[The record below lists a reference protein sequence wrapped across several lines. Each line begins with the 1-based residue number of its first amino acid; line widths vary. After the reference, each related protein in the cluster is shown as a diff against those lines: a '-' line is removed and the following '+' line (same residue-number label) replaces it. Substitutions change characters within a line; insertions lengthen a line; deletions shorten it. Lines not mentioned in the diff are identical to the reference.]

1 MARNSLSKKDLKA
14 LRKAGGSPGGRR
26 IVFLLVGL
34 TACAIL
40 LIVFFSFLASTS
52 FTPNTQGL
60 LPVGSQAPDFS
71 TQTVDGGNVSLGD
84 SGDYQAT
91 MLVFFAS
98 WCPHCNR
105 EAPIISDLK
114 NEHDNLRVV
123 MIGIDGQDNSEK
135 VQEFVNKYGING
147 PAAYDPSVG
156 SIYQASSY
164 PTIYVIDGSGKIT
177 AANAGETPKNVLE
190 GWIEDALGSSGG

>member
-1 MARNSLSKKDLKA
+1 LKE
-14 LRKAGGSPGGRR
+14 LRKAGGSSGGRR
-26 IVFLLVGL
+26 IVLLLVGL

-40 LIVFFSFLASTS
+40 LIVFFSFLASTGGS
-52 FTPNTQGL
+52 NTGNFTPSNKGL
-60 LPVGSQAPDFS
+60 LPVGPQAPDFS
-71 TQTVDGGNVSLGD
+71 VQTVDGGNVSLGD

-114 NEHDNLRVV
+114 GNHDDLRVTMV
-123 MIGIDGQDNSEK
+123 GIDGQDNSEK
-135 VQEFVNKYGING
+135 VREFVNKYGING
-147 PAAYDPSVG
+147 PAAYDPSLG
-156 SIYQASSY
+156 STYQASRY

-177 AANAGETPKNVLE
+177 AANTGEIPKSVLE
-190 GWIEDALGSSGG
+190 GWIEKALGSGGG